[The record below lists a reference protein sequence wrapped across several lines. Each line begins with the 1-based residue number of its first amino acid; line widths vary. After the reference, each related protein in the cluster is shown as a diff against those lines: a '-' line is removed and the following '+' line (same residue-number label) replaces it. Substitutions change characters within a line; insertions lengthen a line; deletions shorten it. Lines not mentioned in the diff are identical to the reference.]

1 MVMQSHIHVHVR
13 LFKNIIHIQ
22 LHDDNVALNTALL
35 VFQYFKSEKICLLH
49 TIYFLIIKICNRFI
63 HHLRKHITFY

>member
-1 MVMQSHIHVHVR
+1 MAMQSHIHVHVR

-35 VFQYFKSEKICLLH
+35 VFQYFKSEKFCLLR
-49 TIYFLIIKICNRFI
+49 TIFLNI
-63 HHLRKHITFY
+63 